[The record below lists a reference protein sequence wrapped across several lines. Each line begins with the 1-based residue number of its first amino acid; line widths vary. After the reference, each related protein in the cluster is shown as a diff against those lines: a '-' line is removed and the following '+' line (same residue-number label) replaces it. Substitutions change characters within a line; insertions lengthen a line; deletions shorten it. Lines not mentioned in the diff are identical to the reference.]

1 MRIANPIYD
10 AVFKYLL
17 EDIEIAKGIIGRIIG
32 EEIVE
37 LYFRPEELKTKSEKY
52 LVVILRIDFKAI
64 IKTKEGEYK
73 KVLIEIQKGKED
85 DDILR
90 FRTYLGENYKGKDNI
105 KTEKG
110 EEEQPLPI
118 VSIYFLGFPLQ
129 NINSLAVKV
138 GRTYTD
144 IINEEEIVKKN
155 DFIERLTHDGYFI
168 QLRKLDQIKDIDKYS
183 KRALLR
189 VLNIFNQS
197 YRLTND
203 RRLLEISEI
212 ELDKDPLL
220 RKMIERLRKA
230 AVDTDILKR
239 IEIEEQVEGRIEKQ
253 LRKVAKLEEVLEE
266 KDKVLEEKDKVLEEK
281 DKVLEEKDKV
291 LEELQKDKTNAAE
304 NLILNTDL
312 SDEQISKFQNIA
324 IEVVREIRKKYKK

>member
-281 DKVLEEKDKV
+281 DKVLEE
-291 LEELQKDKTNAAE
+291 LQKDKTNAAE

>member
-253 LRKVAKLEEVLEE
+253 LRKVAELKEVLEE
-266 KDKVLEEKDKVLEEK
+266 KDKVLK
-281 DKVLEEKDKV
+281 
-291 LEELQKDKTNAAE
+291 ELQNDKINAAT
-304 NLILNTDL
+304 NLILKTNL
-312 SDEQISKFQNIA
+312 SDEEISKFQNIA
-324 IEVVREIRKKYKK
+324 IEVVQEIRRTHKTKK